1 MTTALRTRL
10 HHWADVVNARTVRE
24 RALLFLTLM
33 VVVYGFAV
41 TVVFAPLQK
50 EHSRLRQI
58 VEDRSAEVAALNAQL
73 QNDATRQSSE
83 ILART
88 VRLDE
93 LKTQLREIERS
104 GAKLNKQLVPPKEM
118 IRLVTQLLNGNP
130 RLRWIEMESLKPTV
144 MTESQAA
151 ELADGAVIYKHGM
164 RVRFSGEYRDIVEY
178 LRTLEALPWTLF
190 WGDVALEVDQPP
202 RSTVSVL
209 IYTLSTQ
216 DTWIGG

>member
-1 MTTALRTRL
+1 MTAALRIRL
-10 HHWADVVNARTVRE
+10 HQWADAVNARTVRE

-41 TVVFAPLQK
+41 TVVFAPLQQ
-50 EHSRLRQI
+50 EHRRLRQL

-73 QNDATRQSSE
+73 QNDATRQSGE

-88 VRLDE
+88 ARLDE
-93 LKTQLREIERS
+93 LKTELREIERS

-130 RLRWIEMESLKPTV
+130 RLRWIEMESLKPSV
-144 MTESQAA
+144 VTESQTA
-151 ELADGAVIYKHGM
+151 ESPGGGTIYKHGM

-202 RSTVSVL
+202 RSTVSVV

-216 DTWIGG
+216 DAWIGG